1 MMIGRVQVTRRG
13 VRGVMLVA
21 AVAAC
26 VVYFG
31 VRTLGLS
38 GDAPAAGQGE
48 QPVLT
53 ISLPPNCEGGQADP
67 AYGGIWG
74 YDDDGDQ
81 VRTGTSGPYY
91 FLNDL
96 GAMELRWQIVGGTA
110 PYEISVQGQTLLTGP
125 AGSTRVYC
133 AARCHTT
140 SWTSQRS
147 AASLNGRG
155 PTRLRR

>member
-1 MMIGRVQVTRRG
+1 MIGRVQVTRRG

-48 QPVLT
+48 PPVLT

-67 AYGGIWG
+67 AYGGI
-74 YDDDGDQ
+74 
-81 VRTGTSGPYY
+81 
-91 FLNDL
+91 
-96 GAMELRWQIVGGTA
+96 
-110 PYEISVQGQTLLTGP
+110 
-125 AGSTRVYC
+125 
-133 AARCHTT
+133 
-140 SWTSQRS
+140 
-147 AASLNGRG
+147 
-155 PTRLRR
+155 